1 MREPSGNRT
10 FVVGLRV
17 NEDGEMQFAMSGG
30 ILEIRLAADESPLA
44 LREVRVSELDEAE
57 SVPWQLAEP
66 PE

>member
-57 SVPWQLAEP
+57 SVPWQLAQP

>member
-1 MREPSGNRT
+1 MRKPSGNRT

-17 NEDGEMQFAMSGG
+17 NEDGEMQFAMSCD

-44 LREVRVSELDEAE
+44 LREVRVAELDVAE

>member
-1 MREPSGNRT
+1 MRKPSGNRT

-17 NEDGEMQFAMSGG
+17 NEDGEMQFAMSGD

-44 LREVRVSELDEAE
+44 LREVRVAELDEAE
-57 SVPWQLAEP
+57 AAPWQLAEP

>member
-1 MREPSGNRT
+1 MNEPSGNRT
-10 FVVGLRV
+10 FVAGLRV

-44 LREVRVSELDEAE
+44 LRQVRVAELDEAE
-57 SVPWQLAEP
+57 SVRWQVTEP

>member
-17 NEDGEMQFAMSGG
+17 NEDGEMQFAISGG

-44 LREVRVSELDEAE
+44 LRRVRVAELDETE
-57 SVPWQLAEP
+57 SAPWQLAEP

>member
-17 NEDGEMQFAMSGG
+17 NEDGEMQFAASGG
-30 ILEIRLAADESPLA
+30 ILEIRFAADESPLA
-44 LREVRVSELDEAE
+44 LREVRVAEPDEAE
-57 SVPWQLAEP
+57 LAPWQLAEP

>member
-1 MREPSGNRT
+1 MRESSGNRT

-17 NEDGEMQFAMSGG
+17 NEDGEMQFALSGS

-44 LREVRVSELDEAE
+44 LRQVRVAELDEAE
-57 SVPWQLAEP
+57 SGRWQVTEP

>member
-1 MREPSGNRT
+1 MRESSGNRT

-44 LREVRVSELDEAE
+44 LRRVRVAELDEPE
-57 SVPWQLAEP
+57 SVAWQLAEP

>member
-57 SVPWQLAEP
+57 SVPWQLAKP